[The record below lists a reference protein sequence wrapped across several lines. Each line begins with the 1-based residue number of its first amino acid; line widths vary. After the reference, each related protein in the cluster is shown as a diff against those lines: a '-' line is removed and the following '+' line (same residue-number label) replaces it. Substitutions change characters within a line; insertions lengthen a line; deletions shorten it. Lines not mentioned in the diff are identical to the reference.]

1 MLFVNCGSCQHF
13 IKDTIGSGQGIG
25 KCQVLEDY
33 KLKIKDKPMQ
43 EQKRLL
49 QLAEVKLGI
58 VPLKAKEP
66 VRLMYPKVIRVCE
79 KFVTLMV

>member
-1 MLFVNCGSCQHF
+1 
-13 IKDTIGSGQGIG
+13 
-25 KCQVLEDY
+25 
-33 KLKIKDKPMQ
+33 MQ